1 MPFGARSRVWMST
14 ALVTAAYGILIWAA
28 NRFVTAP
35 HFPQWGLSVTLAF
48 TGVQFVLAAIILSGA
63 LVSRTLTLLLMRRG
77 MKVAPEIQ
85 SCLAAHANGENR
97 RKRLALFL
105 RRYPEVVETS
115 LFAFLSSLRGME
127 RERLQKLAADLG
139 LVASWTK
146 RFRSGRVSKRRRAL
160 ELLAVTG
167 SPEAM
172 GVFRRALDDR
182 DEWLRVMASRALV
195 AGGNVREVHRSFE
208 FALRQTPAVR
218 SLVAE
223 DLKPHMQI
231 LAARALPQVLR
242 SGDKSLVLAA
252 LDIIWGWGRA
262 VPVAEVSGL
271 IDSGDAIV
279 RAVALRAAPYA
290 STDDINGKIVSRISD
305 EAPLVR
311 RAAAVAAGKRRIEE
325 AIPQLLARLQDSD
338 ERVAVAAARALA
350 TMGEPGLALLE
361 KEVVMGAPDAASV
374 ALEALEKARIGRT
387 DWE

>member
-1 MPFGARSRVWMST
+1 
-14 ALVTAAYGILIWAA
+14 
-28 NRFVTAP
+28 
-35 HFPQWGLSVTLAF
+35 
-48 TGVQFVLAAIILSGA
+48 
-63 LVSRTLTLLLMRRG
+63 
-77 MKVAPEIQ
+77 
-85 SCLAAHANGENR
+85 
-97 RKRLALFL
+97 
-105 RRYPEVVETS
+105 
-115 LFAFLSSLRGME
+115 
-127 RERLQKLAADLG
+127 
-139 LVASWTK
+139 
-146 RFRSGRVSKRRRAL
+146 
-160 ELLAVTG
+160 
-167 SPEAM
+167 
-172 GVFRRALDDR
+172 
-182 DEWLRVMASRALV
+182 
-195 AGGNVREVHRSFE
+195 
-208 FALRQTPAVR
+208 
-218 SLVAE
+218 
-223 DLKPHMQI
+223 MQI